1 MELEDLTLKER
12 LLLSTRVQRDSAR
25 FFHTLATTL
34 KPADAESTRLLENLA
49 LDEATFEERL
59 YLLDRKVPWSTVLHL
74 DERAVR
80 SILHRHLPQLY
91 RWVAVRGASPEN
103 ALKLARD
110 IEQEI
115 ANFHEVLARDCNDAD
130 SQSLLESFCEKERA
144 QVARLIDSLQT
155 TARLETA
162 RP

>member
-1 MELEDLTLKER
+1 MELQDLTLKER
-12 LLLSTRVQRDSAR
+12 LLLSSRVQHDAAR
-25 FFHTLATTL
+25 FFHTLAANL
-34 KPADAESTRLLENLA
+34 KPADPNSTELLENLA
-49 LDEATFEERL
+49 VDEANFEERL
-59 YLLDRKVPWSTVLHL
+59 ERLDRQLPWSTVLTL

-80 SILHRHLPQLY
+80 SLLRKHLPQLY

-115 ANFHEVLARDCNDAD
+115 ADFHASLAEGLGDAP
-130 SQSLLESFCEKERA
+130 SHELLESFSEKERSHVA
-144 QVARLIDSLQT
+144 QLVDTLRAAGGYQ
-155 TARLETA
+155 TA